1 VKYRPSA
8 GVDQGQR
15 SVTTTMN
22 SMGTRGLIAVDKM
35 GGKVL
40 FLAPDTYATTHILD
54 DFERLPHEL
63 LVPPQS
69 PAAYIPI
76 YGDGIHGR
84 NPNPGHLLSVVDLE
98 TRRHVIDIDLS
109 PYVAPHG
116 LQIGPDGLLYIT
128 CENSGVVA
136 LVDLAKNAVVG
147 AIETGSVNSH
157 RLAIAPNGRW
167 LYTENEEDA
176 SISVIDLPGRRLV
189 RQVATP
195 HPLAGLAISPGGKLL
210 VAVDDEEPVLVVI
223 DTASF
228 AVVRTVPL
236 DGVPEPAQIARYS
249 PDGEILLVTSL
260 RSATATLMDPT
271 FGDQITLAVG
281 QQPMDGAFHEG
292 SLFVACQGDG
302 SIHVIDLATRRV
314 SRRFEAGVGCE
325 TLAFF

>member
-1 VKYRPSA
+1 
-8 GVDQGQR
+8 
-15 SVTTTMN
+15 MN
-22 SMGTRGLIAVDKM
+22 SRGTRGLIAVDKM
-35 GGKVL
+35 GGNVL
-40 FLAPDTYATTHILD
+40 FLDPDIYATTHILD

-69 PAAYIPI
+69 STAYVPI

-98 TRRHVIDIDLS
+98 TRRHVTDIDLS

-116 LQIGPDGLLYIT
+116 LQIGPGGLLYIT

-157 RLAIAPNGRW
+157 RLVIAPNGRW

-195 HPLAGLAISPGGKLL
+195 HPLAGLAISPDGNLL
-210 VAVDDEEPVLVVI
+210 VAVDDEEPMLLLI
-223 DTASF
+223 DTSSF
-228 AVVRTVPL
+228 AIVRTVPL

-249 PDGEILLVTSL
+249 PDGQILLVTSL
-260 RSATATLMDPT
+260 RSATATLMDST
-271 FGDQITLAVG
+271 FGRQTTVAVG

-292 SLFVACQGDG
+292 ALFVARQGDG
-302 SIHVIDLATRRV
+302 SIHVIDLATQRV
-314 SRRFEAGVGCE
+314 SHRFEAGVGCE